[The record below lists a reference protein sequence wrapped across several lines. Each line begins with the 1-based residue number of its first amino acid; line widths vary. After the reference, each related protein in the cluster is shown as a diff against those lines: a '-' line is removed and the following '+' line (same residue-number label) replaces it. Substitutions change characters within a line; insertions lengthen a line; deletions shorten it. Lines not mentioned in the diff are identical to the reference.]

1 MTVDI
6 SAADRRFSGTP
17 RPRGHRPAPA
27 GTGRRLFA
35 GIGLAGAMAG
45 AAAFA
50 AAPAS
55 ATSGLA
61 NGSFETPVVRPGTFQ
76 TFAGGQFI
84 GPWRV
89 TGASVDLIGAGFWQA
104 ADGRQSLDLS
114 GGAAGGVIQTFS
126 TRPGVRYEVIYSL
139 AGNPQGPP
147 AVKTGQ
153 VFINGA
159 LAQNFSFDVTG
170 HTIANM
176 GYVTRA
182 VTFRATGVSTT
193 VQFTSTTNTAFG
205 PVIDD
210 VGVDRCGCGVQ
221 GAE

>member
-1 MTVDI
+1 MAIDAT
-6 SAADRRFSGTP
+6 SADRFASDAP
-17 RPRGHRPAPA
+17 RARGGRP
-27 GTGRRLFA
+27 TTLRRLCA
-35 GIGLAGAMAG
+35 GAGLAGALAG

-50 AAPAS
+50 AAPAN

-61 NGSFETPVVRPGTFQ
+61 DGSFESPVVRPGTFQ
-76 TFAGGQFI
+76 DFAAGQSI

-89 TGASVDLIGAGFWQA
+89 TNGSVDLIGAGFWQA

-114 GGAAGGVIQTFS
+114 AGSAGGVTQTFS
-126 TRPGVRYEVIYSL
+126 TRPGVVYEVIYAL
-139 AGNPQGPP
+139 AGNPDGSP

-159 LAQNFSFDVTG
+159 LAQNFSFDITG
-170 HTIANM
+170 HTRANM

-182 VTFRATGVSTT
+182 VRFRATGVATT
-193 VQFTSTTNTAFG
+193 VQFSSTTNTAYG

-210 VGVDRCGCGVQ
+210 VAVDRCGCGV
-221 GAE
+221 